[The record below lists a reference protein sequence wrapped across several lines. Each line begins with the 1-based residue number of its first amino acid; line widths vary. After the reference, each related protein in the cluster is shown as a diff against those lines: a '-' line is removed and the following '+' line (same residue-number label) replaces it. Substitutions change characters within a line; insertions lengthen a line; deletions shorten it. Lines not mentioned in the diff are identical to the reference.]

1 MMYSKTDGRH
11 SDKPMSLFNV
21 NFQFL
26 IISLLFV
33 DPFSILKNKFKGFVL
48 FCFYV
53 MGLRLFPPLSAHL

>member
-11 SDKPMSLFNV
+11 SDKSMSLFNM

-33 DPFSILKNKFKGFVL
+33 EPFSILKNKFKSL
-48 FCFYV
+48 FFFFNV
-53 MGLRLFPPLSAHL
+53 MGLSLFTPLSAHL